1 MKNRPEAIF
10 IIVLLVAIFSG
21 AVFAQETPLTEDM
34 LVQTTLEDV
43 TADSSIFYERTVA
56 LQGFVEYFLSTNV
69 FVLHEAA
76 ALDDDKV
83 IVINNTDIFIADFLR
98 AGDELVVR
106 GIVHPSRNE
115 MLAATEDE
123 ALIYIEL
130 QTQEP
135 DPSLTTAEVAITAA
149 LHTEPMNVLV
159 ERVEVETVPDRLA
172 TFYTGVYPEL
182 FNSYTI
188 IEITAVDGL
197 MTVPAPEAE

>member
-1 MKNRPEAIF
+1 MKNRPDTIF
-10 IIVLLVAIFSG
+10 TIVLLVAIFSG
-21 AVFAQETPLTEDM
+21 AVFAQETPPTEEM

-43 TADSSIFYERTVA
+43 TADSSIFYGRTVA

-83 IVINNTDIFIADFLR
+83 IIINNTDIFIADFLR

-106 GIVHPSRNE
+106 GIVHPSRDE
-115 MLAATEDE
+115 MMAETDTE

-149 LHTEPMNVLV
+149 LHTEPTNVLV
-159 ERVEVETVPDRLA
+159 ERLAVEDAPSRLA
-172 TFYTGVYPEL
+172 VFYSGVYPEL
-182 FNSYTI
+182 FNSYTV

-197 MTVPAPEAE
+197 TTVPTTEPE